1 MPEGLVK
8 ELREIEPVALPD
20 RDVRAGKPLILGSIL
35 RFDTL
40 RALIRVTT
48 LGALDLLGLFLAIY
62 TALVVKA
69 AIRAPGQLDQMS
81 GQAVEYF
88 PLAALVM

>member
-20 RDVRAGKPLILGSIL
+20 RDVRAGKPLILGELL

-40 RALIRVTT
+40 RALVRIGM
-48 LGALDLLGLFLAIY
+48 LGALDLMGLFLAIY

-69 AIRAPGQLDQMS
+69 AIRSRISSIRCGARRTSTSRSPRS
-81 GQAVEYF
+81 
-88 PLAALVM
+88 